1 MAKKSDFII
10 LYPDVAV
17 QKIELVCRLPKK
29 EIEKTLIEMTNSMG
43 IGLLYYQSSGVQVEV
58 FTSVQFGKFMN
69 TMTEGVI
76 LVDLNGTTHKVVS
89 EKPFICG
96 GEFCIR
102 TECEGREDV
111 YSCTFFNP
119 NR

>member
-17 QKIELVCRLPKK
+17 QKIEFVYRLPKK
-29 EIEKTLIEMTNSMG
+29 EIEKTLIEMTNSMET
-43 IGLLYYQSSGVQVEV
+43 GLLYYQSTGVCVEA
-58 FTSVQFGKFMN
+58 FTSVRFGKFMN
-69 TMTEGVI
+69 TMTEGII
-76 LVDLNGTTHKVVS
+76 LVDLNGTKHKVVS

-96 GEFCIR
+96 GEFCVR
-102 TECEGREDV
+102 TKCEGQEDV

-119 NR
+119 NK